1 MSRMTYP
8 HLYRKFL
15 QLLEANDLEGL
26 RFLLSLIDRHFPEQ
40 KDISISL
47 NVYLLSQEE
56 DDEKACD
63 LLDEALQHGV
73 WWHPSTLDRSP
84 FFKPLHSC
92 KRFSIIREKNQ
103 QLFEKNRSFGIAKIL
118 YAGDETSSKGIFA
131 IHWRGSNA
139 EDFSTFWLEHHSPYR
154 FAFPQS
160 SQVHGIRS
168 FHWDDEVIAKNELK
182 ELFQRFV
189 NDSRLSTRNMVIS
202 GASQGGKL
210 AIEQLLAGQ
219 IFKARGFIAV
229 IPAIIPHTIETIKR
243 LLQNNNWK
251 QMKGCIITGTGDPFY
266 EETMKLKPLFEQY
279 QFPCLWLV
287 VEGLGHMIPEN
298 FQELIEKATDF
309 IFST

>member
-84 FFKPLHSC
+84 F
-92 KRFSIIREKNQ
+92 
-103 QLFEKNRSFGIAKIL
+103 
-118 YAGDETSSKGIFA
+118 
-131 IHWRGSNA
+131 
-139 EDFSTFWLEHHSPYR
+139 
-154 FAFPQS
+154 
-160 SQVHGIRS
+160 
-168 FHWDDEVIAKNELK
+168 
-182 ELFQRFV
+182 
-189 NDSRLSTRNMVIS
+189 
-202 GASQGGKL
+202 
-210 AIEQLLAGQ
+210 
-219 IFKARGFIAV
+219 
-229 IPAIIPHTIETIKR
+229 
-243 LLQNNNWK
+243 
-251 QMKGCIITGTGDPFY
+251 
-266 EETMKLKPLFEQY
+266 LFEQY

-287 VEGLGHMIPEN
+287 VEGLFLKISKN
-298 FQELIEKATDF
+298 
-309 IFST
+309 